1 MNRSTFRS
9 TRLAY
14 AALIVAL
21 ALSANEAFAARTL
34 LANLLARAPAASG
47 QPVMSNLALE
57 ACLRRAQ
64 ELDRTGVAVDE
75 KVLAIDRMAAEGMFL
90 QNQINAELPVLGD
103 YDEKGLN
110 DFQRRV
116 IRHEEIARKFK
127 TDFPVYQKDQ
137 KDYDAAVG
145 EFERACSAGFTA
157 ADLNAA
163 KAKLGIK

>member
-1 MNRSTFRS
+1 MTRSTFRS

-21 ALSANEAFAARTL
+21 ASSAGDAFAAHTL
-34 LANLLARAPAASG
+34 LADLLARVPQASG
-47 QPVMSNLALE
+47 QPVMSGLALE

-64 ELDRTGVAVDE
+64 ELDRNGVAVDE
-75 KVLAIDRMAAEGMFL
+75 KVLTIDRMAAEGLFL

-103 YDEKGLN
+103 FDEKGLN

-116 IRHEEIARKFK
+116 IRHEEIARNFK
-127 TDFPVYQKDQ
+127 TDFPAYQKDQ
-137 KDYDAAVG
+137 TDYDAAVG

-157 ADLNAA
+157 GDLNAA
-163 KAKLGIK
+163 KTKLGIK